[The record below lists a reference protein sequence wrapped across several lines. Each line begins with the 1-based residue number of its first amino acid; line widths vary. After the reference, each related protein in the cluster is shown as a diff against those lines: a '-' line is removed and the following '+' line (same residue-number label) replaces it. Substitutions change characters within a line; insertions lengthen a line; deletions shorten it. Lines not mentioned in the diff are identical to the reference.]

1 MDSLIAGISLVLF
14 AVFIITFLFGLF
26 SLIWDAIL
34 IGLLGSIV
42 FGYITN
48 EIWMEEYDGS

>member
-48 EIWMEEYDGS
+48 ETWMEEYDGS